1 MKKVLL
7 INMIALLAIS
17 CKQEP
22 GTVTGVVTYFFNEYQ
37 GYKADVGAEVYLT
50 SENCD
55 SINNYLDASHAKQRI
70 ELNKLNLEELESY
83 GENENSEMIN
93 DLNKLIKS
101 DQEIVSSYTKD
112 TAIFDQNEEKAF
124 SKLHKIKTNNET
136 YKTTVDGVG
145 NFTID
150 VPPGK
155 YNAIIISIGRTKEN
169 LLEVR
174 GQIIIKSIEVKS
186 KEKTNVDIKF
196 EI

>member
-1 MKKVLL
+1 MKKTLL
-7 INMIALLAIS
+7 ITMIAIFAIS

-22 GTVTGVVTYFFNEYQ
+22 GTVTGVVTFFFNEYQ
-37 GYKADVGAEVYLT
+37 GYKPDIGAEVYLT

-55 SINNYLDASHAKQRI
+55 SINDYLNASHAKSRI
-70 ELNKLNLEELESY
+70 ELNNSSIEESKLY
-83 GENENSEMIN
+83 GEEENKEMIN

-101 DQEIVSSYTKD
+101 DQEIVDSYTKD
-112 TAIFDQNEEKAF
+112 TTIFSKNEDKAF
-124 SKLHKIKTNNET
+124 SKLHRIKTNKET

-145 NFTID
+145 NFSID

-155 YNAIIISIGRTKEN
+155 YNAIIVSVGRTKVN

-186 KEKTNVDIKF
+186 KEKMNIDCKF
-196 EI
+196 EL

>member
-1 MKKVLL
+1 
-7 INMIALLAIS
+7 
-17 CKQEP
+17 
-22 GTVTGVVTYFFNEYQ
+22 
-37 GYKADVGAEVYLT
+37 
-50 SENCD
+50 
-55 SINNYLDASHAKQRI
+55 
-70 ELNKLNLEELESY
+70 
-83 GENENSEMIN
+83 MIN

-101 DQEIVSSYTKD
+101 DQEIVSSYTND

-124 SKLHKIKTNNET
+124 SKLHKIRTNNET

-155 YNAIIISIGRTKEN
+155 YNAIIISVGRTKEN

-186 KEKTNVDIKF
+186 KEKTKLDIKF